1 MQIQFQAT
9 KRDAQGTGASRRQR
23 RAGQLPGIVYG
34 GTKDPQPITLDHN
47 ELYHLLK
54 KEVFHS
60 SLLSVEVDGEKE
72 TVILRDTQWHPFK
85 QQVLH
90 IDFQRVAAD
99 EKIHVKVPLHFIGGD
114 DSPAVKLGGCIVSA
128 VINDID
134 VVCLPGNLPEF
145 ITVDLSNLD
154 AGHSVHVSE
163 LTLPAGVELVV
174 RGEGDAVVATA
185 LKVRGAAADAEDE
198 GEGEEA

>member
-1 MQIQFQAT
+1 MTFEIQAQS
-9 KRDAQGTGASRRQR
+9 RPAQGTGASRRLR
-23 RAGQLPGIVYG
+23 KAGTLPGIVYG
-34 GTKDPQPITLDHN
+34 GAKAPLAISLDHN
-47 ELYHLLK
+47 SMYYTLQDEA
-54 KEVFHS
+54 FHTA
-60 SLLSVEVDGEKE
+60 LIKLTVDGAASEQ
-72 TVILRDTQWHPFK
+72 VLVRAVQYHPYK

-145 ITVDLSNLD
+145 IKVDLSALD

-185 LKVRGAAADAEDE
+185 LKVRGAAADTEDE
-198 GEGEEA
+198 GEEA

>member
-1 MQIQFQAT
+1 M
-9 KRDAQGTGASRRQR
+9 
-23 RAGQLPGIVYG
+23 
-34 GTKDPQPITLDHN
+34 
-47 ELYHLLK
+47 
-54 KEVFHS
+54 
-60 SLLSVEVDGEKE
+60 
-72 TVILRDTQWHPFK
+72 
-85 QQVLH
+85 LH

-145 ITVDLSNLD
+145 ITVDLSGLEV
-154 AGHSVHVSE
+154 GHSVHVSE
-163 LTLPAGVELVV
+163 LKLPADVELVQ

-198 GEGEEA
+198 GEEA

>member
-1 MQIQFQAT
+1 MQIQFKAT

-60 SLLSVEVDGEKE
+60 SLLSVEVNGQNE

-128 VINDID
+128 VINDVN

-145 ITVDLSNLD
+145 ITVNLSGLEV
-154 AGHSVHVSE
+154 GHSVHVSE
-163 LTLPAGVELVV
+163 LKLPADVELVL

-198 GEGEEA
+198 GEEA

>member
-1 MQIQFQAT
+1 MQIEFKAT

-145 ITVDLSNLD
+145 ITVDLSGLEV
-154 AGHSVHVSE
+154 GHSVHVSE
-163 LTLPAGVELVV
+163 LKLPADVELVQ

-198 GEGEEA
+198 GEEA

>member
-145 ITVDLSNLD
+145 IEVDLSALD
-154 AGHSVHVSE
+154 AGHSVHVSQLE
-163 LTLPAGVELVV
+163 LPAGVELVV

-185 LKVRGAAADAEDE
+185 LKVRGAAADTEDE
-198 GEGEEA
+198 GEEA

>member
-145 ITVDLSNLD
+145 ITVDLSGLEV
-154 AGHSVHVSE
+154 GHSVHVSE
-163 LTLPAGVELVV
+163 LKLPADVELVQ

-198 GEGEEA
+198 GEEA

>member
-145 ITVDLSNLD
+145 ITVDLSGLEV
-154 AGHSVHVSE
+154 GHSVHVSE
-163 LTLPAGVELVV
+163 LKLPADVELVQ

-185 LKVRGAAADAEDE
+185 LKVRGAAAEDE
-198 GEGEEA
+198 GEEA